1 MKSGR
6 PSRFSKATRSPKT
19 GFLGFKS
26 VSGGT
31 AQSNSVFPLQIAS
44 SGRYLQQ
51 ADGTPFF
58 MNGDTPW
65 QIVGN
70 CTDAQITTYLEDRA
84 AKKFNA
90 ILIQAPTAFFATQS
104 PLYNN
109 VDGIAPF
116 TSTSYTAASFESL
129 NNTYWNRVDHCVNEA
144 KRLGILVLFVPA
156 YLGFGGGGGGSGD
169 QGWDFQ
175 VDAASDANLQTYG
188 STLATRYQQGNII
201 WCMGGD
207 YNPPNIAKGWN
218 IATGIRSVTPD
229 AIITFHGARGSSAY
243 SQASAQTGFNLNNT
257 YTDGLEYTYCATEYA
272 RSPIRPFFHIEGW
285 YEGDGGLTDAGYRRQ
300 AYATMLSGGL
310 AGHFLGVSELWGL
323 GGYGAS
329 TTAAQALANHLNTA
343 VANDMTH
350 FYDLFKLYEWWKYDP
365 KTDTSLVSSAL
376 GSGATRIIPARASD
390 GNSAMVYTFSSETL
404 TIVLSAMTPSSVR
417 ARLFDPTNGTFS
429 TVSGS
434 PFANT
439 GTQSITTGGERI
451 LVLDAA

>member
-1 MKSGR
+1 MGVNFVFR
-6 PSRFSKATRSPKT
+6 DAETTFP
-19 GFLGFKS
+19 LS
-26 VSGGT
+26 VS
-31 AQSNSVFPLQIAS
+31 SN
-44 SGRYLQQ
+44 GRYLQT
-51 ADGTPFF
+51 AGGTPFF
-58 MNGDTPW
+58 LNGDTPW
-65 QIVGN
+65 QLVGN
-70 CTDAQITTYLEDRA
+70 CTNTQITTYLEDRA

-90 ILIQAPTAFFATQS
+90 ILVEAPTAYFATQS

-109 VDGIAPF
+109 VDGVAPF
-116 TSTSYTAASFESL
+116 TSTSYTAATFESL
-129 NNTYWNRVDHCVNEA
+129 NNTYWNRVDHMVNEA
-144 KRLGILVLFVPA
+144 KRLGIVVVFLPA

-169 QGWDFQ
+169 QGWDYQ

-188 STLATRYQQGNII
+188 ATLATRYTQGNII

-218 IATGIRSVTPD
+218 IATGIRSVTPN
-229 AIITFHGARGSSAY
+229 AIITFHGARGSSGY
-243 SQASAQTGFNLNNT
+243 SQASGQTGFNLNCT

-272 RSPIRPFFHIEGW
+272 RSPAMPFFHIEGW

-310 AGHFLGVSELWGL
+310 GGHMLGVSELWGL

-329 TTAAQALANHLNTA
+329 TTAADALANHLNTT

-350 FYDLFKLYEWWKYDP
+350 FFDLFKSVEWWKYEP
-365 KTDTSLVSSAL
+365 KTDTSLVSSSL
-376 GSGATRIIPARASD
+376 GTGTSRIIAARASD
-390 GNSAMVYTFSSETL
+390 GASAMVYTPSGSTV
-404 TIVLSAMTPSSVR
+404 TVVMSAMTPSSVR
-417 ARLFDPTNGTFS
+417 ARLFDPTVGTFS

-439 GTQSITTGGERI
+439 GTQNIATGGERV

>member
-1 MKSGR
+1 MGVNFVFR
-6 PSRFSKATRSPKT
+6 DAETTFP
-19 GFLGFKS
+19 LS
-26 VSGGT
+26 VS
-31 AQSNSVFPLQIAS
+31 SN
-44 SGRYLQQ
+44 GRYLQQ

-65 QIVGN
+65 QLVGN
-70 CTDAQITTYLEDRA
+70 CTNAQITTYLEDRA

-90 ILIQAPTAFFATQS
+90 IMIEAPTAYFATQS

-129 NNTYWNRVDHCVNEA
+129 NNTYWSRVDHAINEA
-144 KRLGILVLFVPA
+144 KRLGIVVVFLPA
-156 YLGFGGGGGGSGD
+156 YLGSGGGGGGSGD
-169 QGWDFQ
+169 QGWDYQ

-188 STLATRYQQGNII
+188 ATLATRYTQGNII

-207 YNPPNIAKGWN
+207 YNAPNIAKGWN
-218 IATGIRSVTPD
+218 IATGIRSVTPN
-229 AIITFHGARGSSAY
+229 ALISYHGGRGSSGY
-243 SQASAQTGFNLNNT
+243 SQASGQTGFNLNNT

-272 RSPIRPFFHIEGW
+272 RTPAMPFFHIEGW

-310 AGHFLGVSELWGL
+310 AGHLLGVAELWGL

-329 TTAAQALANHLNTA
+329 TTAAEALANHLNTT

-350 FYDLFKLYEWWKYDP
+350 FYDLFQSVQWWKYEP
-365 KTDTSLVSSAL
+365 KTDTSLVSSSL
-376 GSGATRIIPARASD
+376 SSGASRIIAARASD
-390 GNSAMVYTFSSETL
+390 GNSAMVYTPSGSTV
-404 TIVLSAMTPSSVR
+404 TVVMSAMTPGSVR
-417 ARLFDPTNGTFS
+417 ARLFDPTVGTFS

-439 GTQSITTGGERI
+439 GTQNIATGGERV